1 MEVLL
6 DHYTPSVSL
15 QMLLNSLG
23 DSLGPP
29 NMPHLR
35 LTREQLKNVQASVEG
50 VILQHT
56 RLVYD
61 EVHVFGVDSV
71 NVSFSA
77 HVRQLRIRLEWRDN
91 HGES

>member
-23 DSLGPP
+23 GSLGPP

-35 LTREQLKNVQASVEG
+35 LTREQLKQLQASVEG
-50 VILQHT
+50 VILLHLLARRMT
-56 RLVYD
+56 GRRRWLVCK
-61 EVHVFGVDSV
+61 VPHHQPV
-71 NVSFSA
+71 
-77 HVRQLRIRLEWRDN
+77 L
-91 HGES
+91 